1 MTSIPS
7 PFDAL
12 RALLPLPGRGGPD
25 GGPFGPLGDLP
36 DLDDGPPRGPGQH
49 ARHGDGP
56 VGPAAPGGPLRA
68 DGQAPLSP
76 SEAHQIAD
84 TLTDAMRQNPSHPL
98 FRDLPQTSPEA
109 FRQWVVDVLTSPQS
123 MMHGLTRETVQSLA
137 QATSTAAALLR
148 EPGPS
153 PAMAQA
159 RAEGDAMRASIQAQA
174 QAQQATA
181 ERAQAMPRGD
191 DARIPAALAQQAGDG
206 RMSADPRVASALAQA
221 QAPGLAPGLA
231 QAPRAETVLP
241 PGAFPPQ
248 GTPTTPAAQVPG
260 STVAQGLPAQGPA
273 DAARPA
279 TESPATL
286 LQARGPEG
294 VLPARAE
301 RAGDALPQ
309 GGLPGLAGAAGI
321 TLAAVAQPAGTTFA
335 HAPQDAVRARTPAER
350 RVERDAAAKE
360 AAAQEQAQARDGD
373 GRQEQRN
380 RKRPAPADGSA
391 EGRPASSAQPG
402 TAPANATATAAGHVA
417 LAGASGAAQA
427 ADDSDEEI
435 RPGGHLAPGEDT
447 PDGSEADS
455 SPPQWLYWSL
465 IAVTYGCLTGALVLM
480 SPWAASLPVAI
491 DAMPGWRNGLTIA
504 GLASG
509 IWAWLLARRMR

>member
-36 DLDDGPPRGPGQH
+36 DLDDGPPRGPGHH

-56 VGPAAPGGPLRA
+56 TGPGGALRA

-84 TLTDAMRQNPSHPL
+84 TLTEAMRQNPSHPL
-98 FRDLPQTSPEA
+98 FRDLPQTSPEV

-123 MMHGLTRETVQSLA
+123 MMQGLPRETVSSLA
-137 QATSTAAALLR
+137 QATSVAAALLR

-174 QAQQATA
+174 QAHQATA

-221 QAPGLAPGLA
+221 QAPGQAPGLA
-231 QAPRAETVLP
+231 QPPRAETALP
-241 PGAFPPQ
+241 ASAFPPQ

-260 STVAQGLPAQGPA
+260 STVAQGHPAQAQA
-273 DAARPA
+273 DAAGPA
-279 TESPATL
+279 AESPAPL

-294 VLPARAE
+294 ALPARAE
-301 RAGDALPQ
+301 RAGDALPP

-350 RVERDAAAKE
+350 RVARDAAAKE

-373 GRQEQRN
+373 GRQEQRD
-380 RKRPAPADGSA
+380 RKRAKPADGSA
-391 EGRPASSAQPG
+391 ERGPASSAPPG
-402 TAPANATATAAGHVA
+402 TAQATATAAGHVA
-417 LAGASGAAQA
+417 LAGAPGAAQA
-427 ADDSDEEI
+427 ADDGDEELL
-435 RPGGHLAPGEDT
+435 PGGHLAPGEDT

-465 IAVTYGCLTGALVLM
+465 IAVTYGCLTGALVLV
-480 SPWAASLPVAI
+480 SPWAASVPVAI
-491 DAMPGWRNGLTIA
+491 DALPAWRNGLTVA